1 MDRQHQCN
9 QYFAIR
15 FRFIH
20 EWQFKVVTLTLQPV
34 KSHTSQSLRRFVK
47 SVMSEYHK
55 RMLLFNTTDG
65 AANMKLLSQLLD
77 HQHIVCTDHCLH
89 LLLTADSFNQILE
102 LVCFADRCKAIVD
115 TLHFKGH
122 VIRSEQS
129 IADDIEMLDRVD
141 SVVQTLS
148 IDSDKPVTDTHAADN
163 DDEAHSPQ
171 FQQGT
176 SSHQHH
182 SLKTSLC
189 ARWNSTLT
197 MIESI
202 LDLRKATEEAMNRI
216 GKSEKCLEADDVMLL
231 EELCVFL
238 SKFREL
244 SDLVSECQPNL
255 SLIPLLHARI
265 QRAREYQRDDTGF
278 VTDSAVMQRIKTRV
292 CESVNKRIKT
302 APLVKLASCFDMGVR
317 RAALSNEECLAT
329 LRKPYETLKGDN
341 SPVRH
346 HFCHR
351 ASVQSTS
358 GAATES
364 STSVYSEMAD
374 GDRVQPRRCDD
385 HSFRYLQQCRIA
397 VIRLLLFLSFQI
409 MCHFLCG
416 SAYDHKFLPGL
427 IHQEEQL
434 KWCLHYDT
442 CMAYMY
448 HLSLIHI

>member
-148 IDSDKPVTDTHAADN
+148 LDNDKPVTDTDAADN
-163 DDEAHSPQ
+163 DDEAHSP
-171 FQQGT
+171 
-176 SSHQHH
+176 SSSKAH
-182 SLKTSLC
+182 
-189 ARWNSTLT
+189 RV
-197 MIESI
+197 ISI
-202 LDLRKATEEAMNRI
+202 I
-216 GKSEKCLEADDVMLL
+216 
-231 EELCVFL
+231 L
-238 SKFREL
+238 SKPACVQ
-244 SDLVSECQPNL
+244 D
-255 SLIPLLHARI
+255 
-265 QRAREYQRDDTGF
+265 G
-278 VTDSAVMQRIKTRV
+278 
-292 CESVNKRIKT
+292 T
-302 APLVKLASCFDMGVR
+302 A
-317 RAALSNEECLAT
+317 
-329 LRKPYETLKGDN
+329 
-341 SPVRH
+341 
-346 HFCHR
+346 
-351 ASVQSTS
+351 
-358 GAATES
+358 
-364 STSVYSEMAD
+364 
-374 GDRVQPRRCDD
+374 
-385 HSFRYLQQCRIA
+385 HSQ
-397 VIRLLLFLSFQI
+397 
-409 MCHFLCG
+409 
-416 SAYDHKFLPGL
+416 
-427 IHQEEQL
+427 
-434 KWCLHYDT
+434 
-442 CMAYMY
+442 
-448 HLSLIHI
+448 